1 LHIAAKL
8 DNIELLTYFFE
19 LPYHFGIY
27 QADKVEGRTILH
39 YAIKNKNEKMV
50 QLVINE
56 WHKYLKYSE
65 ANKVLYEQAC
75 MLRDISE
82 KSTALHYAVNTQR
95 FIILYILMSQIY
107 DCNYLAKN
115 NQKLTALELALKI
128 NFENNYTDDRTNPFV
143 V

>member
-1 LHIAAKL
+1 
-8 DNIELLTYFFE
+8 
-19 LPYHFGIY
+19 
-27 QADKVEGRTILH
+27 
-39 YAIKNKNEKMV
+39 
-50 QLVINE
+50 
-56 WHKYLKYSE
+56 
-65 ANKVLYEQAC
+65 